1 LTRPQPTVLLV
12 DDDRDMRWA
21 MRNILAD
28 AGLNVAEADAGE
40 PGLELAARRT
50 PDAVLLDLRMPG
62 LGGDEVR
69 DASGV

>member
-1 LTRPQPTVLLV
+1 
-12 DDDRDMRWA
+12 
-21 MRNILAD
+21 MRNILAY

-40 PGLELAARRT
+40 PGLELATRRT